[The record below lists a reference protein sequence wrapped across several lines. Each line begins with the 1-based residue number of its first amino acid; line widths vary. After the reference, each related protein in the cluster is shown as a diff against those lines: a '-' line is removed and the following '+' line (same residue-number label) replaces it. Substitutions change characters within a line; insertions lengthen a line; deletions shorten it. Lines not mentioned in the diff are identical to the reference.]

1 MSSFFRSSIG
11 KKLIMSITGLFL
23 VVFIA
28 VHLSANLLLLVG
40 EEAFNTVVEFM
51 GTNLLIKIM
60 EPALAL
66 GFAVHI
72 LYSLILTLQNLRA
85 RGSQRYKKTDQSK
98 TSTWTSRN
106 MFVLGA
112 MVFVFLALHLIHF
125 FVPMKLVGL
134 ENVTLQGITNE
145 VTPYK
150 LVVSHF
156 ELWYYTLLYIIGA
169 ILLGLHL
176 SHGFWSGFQTIGWSN
191 DLWRK
196 RLTAIGR
203 IYAVVVA
210 LGFSIIPIYF
220 LIKTWI

>member
-23 VVFIA
+23 VVFVA

-51 GTNLLIKIM
+51 GTNVLIKVM
-60 EPALAL
+60 EPVLAL
-66 GFAVHI
+66 GFVVHI
-72 LYSLILTLQNLRA
+72 IYSLILTLQNLRA

-98 TSTWTSRN
+98 TSAWTSRN

-134 ENVTLQGITNE
+134 ENVSLQGVNTE
-145 VTPYK
+145 VTPYM

-169 ILLGLHL
+169 VLLGLHL

-203 IYAVVVA
+203 VYAVIVA
-210 LGFSIIPIYF
+210 LGFSIIPLYF